1 MTGTF
6 DRVVTIRTMWVV
18 EQGKEMYGTD
28 KEKGLGVMREWEI
41 DSRL

>member
-1 MTGTF
+1 MIGSF

-18 EQGKEMYGTD
+18 EQETEMYGSD
-28 KEKGLGVMREWEI
+28 KGKGLGVMREWEI